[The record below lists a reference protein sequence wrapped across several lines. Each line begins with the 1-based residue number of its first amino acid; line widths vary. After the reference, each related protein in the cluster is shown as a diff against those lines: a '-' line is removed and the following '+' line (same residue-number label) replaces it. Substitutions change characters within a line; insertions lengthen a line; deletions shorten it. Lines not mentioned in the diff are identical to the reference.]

1 MRGTYTYMLT
11 CIYTY
16 AMYYLRIY
24 VYTWIYVHTGYT
36 SSIRNLSSNSPCS
49 ARVTTVLSPHT
60 ATYRHTHTHTH
71 AHTHKCSA
79 QTIRRLALPF
89 AQVRATPPLPHTEK
103 KNAVNPPQ
111 NQKKKIKPLVP
122 HARCS
127 CLEPCHGKKKGGGQK
142 WPSVTMIEW

>member
-103 KNAVNPPQ
+103 KRRNPPSKPKEKKS
-111 NQKKKIKPLVP
+111 NLLCRMHAALVLNPVTEKKK
-122 HARCS
+122 
-127 CLEPCHGKKKGGGQK
+127 EGGRSGH
-142 WPSVTMIEW
+142 PSQ